1 MPISHTCPSCCAEL
15 GHLRAVPDPH
25 YGLGVIVCPRCTH
38 AVVRVRHPDRVF
50 WQQMRRL
57 RKGLFQLWLANM
69 FAALATGATI
79 GMAFWLLP
87 QLTSRAGRYKQP
99 DIADPSVPAQIIVA
113 VIMLLLCGII
123 ARVVYAHLR
132 FRSVLV
138 LFLVLIGVFCFID
151 AIIGRLILFALTLG
165 NAVED
170 IGMPTALEL
179 KRRSLM
185 LPLVMP
191 VFVLG
196 MIAGGQLN
204 RLIERGSGK
213 RIVRIRRRLRN
224 RQARLD

>member
-50 WQQMRRL
+50 WQQVRRL
-57 RKGLFQLWLANM
+57 RKGLFQLWLANI
-69 FAALATGATI
+69 FTALATGATI
-79 GMAFWLLP
+79 GMALWVLP
-87 QLTSRAGRYKQP
+87 QLTDRTGRYKPP
-99 DIADPSVPAQIIVA
+99 DLTDPSVPAQIIVA

-132 FRSVLV
+132 FRSALG
-138 LFLVLIGVFCFID
+138 LFVVLIGVFCFID
-151 AIIGRLILFALTLG
+151 AIIGRLILFTLALGDAL
-165 NAVED
+165 ED
-170 IGMPTALEL
+170 IGMPTELEL
-179 KRRSLM
+179 RRRAM
-185 LPLVMP
+185 LLLLVMP
-191 VFVLG
+191 IFIVG
-196 MIAGGQLN
+196 MLAGGQLS

-213 RIVRIRRRLRN
+213 RIVRIRQRLRN